1 MYKVIVITDPETA
14 DGFRLAGVDVV
25 AAETPESAGEQIAA
39 LMEEENAGILAV
51 NQGYYEAIDPRIM
64 EKIESVYRPIVVPIP
79 VREMVEVGE
88 ERSAYLARLI
98 HRAVGFDITLKAGG
112 GEGAIGEERYG
123 GELLPE

>member
-25 AAETPESAGEQIAA
+25 AADTPESAGEQISSI
-39 LMEEENAGILAV
+39 MDEENAGILAV

-64 EKIESVYRPIVVPIP
+64 QKIESRYRPIVVPIP

-98 HRAVGFDITLKAGG
+98 HRAVGFDITLKAGE

-123 GELLPE
+123 GELLP